1 MNTEKTYKKMTVKE
15 LKKLCR
21 EKGLKVSGTKGKL
34 ITRLMNPAKSDLPN
48 RKTNKYTTIS
58 VGWSDE
64 RRLLIGQLINKG
76 FGESLY
82 YANDKFYY
90 KIVSEKW
97 VELLKKEKK

>member
-15 LKKLCR
+15 LKKLCKG
-21 EKGLKVSGTKGKL
+21 KGLKVSGTKAQL
-34 ITRLMNPAKSDLPN
+34 INRLMNPVKSDLPN
-48 RKTNKYTTIS
+48 RKTTKYTTIG
-58 VGWSDE
+58 VGWGDE
-64 RRLLIGQLINKG
+64 RIPLIGQLISKG

-97 VELLKKEKK
+97 VQHLKKEKI